1 MYAIDCKFHE
11 PPDIHDLDI
20 KPQKHKGAPIDLDAS
35 MEWEAKPELKL
46 AFKLDGLGVGP
57 GGGGTGVGA

>member
-20 KPQKHKGAPIDLDAS
+20 KPQKYKGAPIDFDAS

-46 AFKLDGLGVGP
+46 AFKLD
-57 GGGGTGVGA
+57 